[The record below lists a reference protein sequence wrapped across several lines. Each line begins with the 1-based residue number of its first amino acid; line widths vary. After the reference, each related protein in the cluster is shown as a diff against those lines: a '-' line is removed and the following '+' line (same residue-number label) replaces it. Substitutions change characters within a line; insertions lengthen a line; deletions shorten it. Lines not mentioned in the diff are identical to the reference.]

1 MTIDYPLM
9 VKTLL
14 GKSRKFCLYNS
25 SRLICISWYYISWF
39 TYFLFSPAI
48 KQVYT
53 CFQKH
58 VCLPLIKLSWSGENR
73 TNQVKVGLKLL
84 THLRLGLSHLN
95 EHRLNHN
102 FQNCIHPLCSCIL
115 EIESISN
122 FLLHCYHYA
131 NIHITLLN
139 SISEIIGNTFNIN
152 DECLVNSLLLGSQKY
167 IEIDNSHIVNATI
180 KHLLDSGRFNGPVL

>member
-84 THLRLGLSHLN
+84 TRLRLGLSHLN
-95 EHRLNHN
+95 EHRFNHN
-102 FQNCIHPLCSCIL
+102 FQNYINALGSCSFELNQLLIFTALSSLYQYPL
-115 EIESISN
+115 
-122 FLLHCYHYA
+122 
-131 NIHITLLN
+131 TLLN
-139 SISEIIGNTFNIN
+139 SIAEIIGNTFNITN
-152 DECLVNSLLLGSQKY
+152 
-167 IEIDNSHIVNATI
+167 
-180 KHLLDSGRFNGPVL
+180 